1 MALMMTVAE
10 WVEHWV
16 ESAPVVPTTV
26 LRELLDR
33 LGEEEDEE

>member
-1 MALMMTVAE
+1 MMTVAE

-16 ESAPVVPTTV
+16 ERAPAVPTNV

-33 LGEEEDEE
+33 VGEEEAEE